1 MHGTAWSTPDAPLLP
16 SLPPGVHRTGVVVV
30 GLGGSG
36 LSALLR
42 LVEHGRADAIG
53 IDAHG
58 VASGAAGRNGGF
70 LLAGA
75 APFHHQARA
84 AWGAEPAGTLYR
96 LTEQAIVRLA
106 LRHPRVVRPVGSL
119 RLAADNDEI
128 SDLDAH
134 EAALKEDGFPVE
146 RLDRRR
152 LYIPGDAVMDPA
164 RRVVELAHR
173 ALDAGVRLHVARAC
187 QLSPGRVETDRSEI
201 HADHVLVCVD
211 GALPALLPRDLHPAG
226 LRTVRLQMAATA
238 PEPRPLAEH
247 AVYHRYGLDYWQQ
260 RPDGR
265 LFVGGCRDLGEP
277 AEHGAPPD
285 PPPTALPTDAVQQGI
300 DHLLREVIGTRA
312 PVTSRWAGLVAY
324 TDDQLPVVIERA
336 GISWIGGYA
345 GTGNVVGC
353 LLGEALAD
361 QLARPSDAT
370 PDILAALEA
379 AREALAAAERPT
391 AG

>member
-1 MHGTAWSTPDAPLLP
+1 MHGTAWSMPDAPLLAP
-16 SLPPGVHRTGVVVV
+16 LPPGVHHTGVVVV

-36 LSALLR
+36 LSAILR
-42 LVEHGRADAIG
+42 LVERGRTDVIG

-58 VASGAAGRNGGF
+58 VAAGAAGRNGGF

-84 AWGAEPAGTLYR
+84 AWGADPARAIYR

-106 LRHPRVVRPVGSL
+106 RRHPGVVHPVGSL
-119 RLAADNDEI
+119 RLAADEQEC

-134 EAALKEDGFPVE
+134 EAALREDGFAVE
-146 RLDRRR
+146 RLDRGR
-152 LYIPGDAVMDPA
+152 LHIPGDAVMDPA
-164 RRVVELAHR
+164 RRVVALAQE
-173 ALDAGVRLHVARAC
+173 ALQAGVRLHVARAR
-187 QLSPGRVETDRSEI
+187 QLGAGHVETERSEI

-211 GALPALLPRDLHPAG
+211 GALPCLLPKALHPAG

-238 PEPRPLAEH
+238 PEQRRVAKH

-265 LFVGGCRDLGEP
+265 VFVGGCRDLGEP
-277 AEHGAPPD
+277 AEHEVPPN
-285 PPPTALPTDAVQQGI
+285 PPPATLPTDAVQRGI
-300 DHLLREVIGTRA
+300 ERLLRDVIGTRA
-312 PVTSRWAGLVAY
+312 PVTSRWAGLVSY

-345 GTGNVVGC
+345 GTGNVLGC

-361 QLARPSDAT
+361 QLARPGATT
-370 PDILAALEA
+370 PDVLSALEVARDALTA
-379 AREALAAAERPT
+379 ARRPS